1 MATVDDE
8 ITGQTQRSSQI
19 LDVALTLFDETGYHG
34 TRMADIGKVLGI
46 QAPSLY
52 NHVSSKQQ
60 LLRTVMVGT
69 METLIADHATAVH
82 STDDVSEQL
91 RRAMEAHVRYHARF
105 RREAHIG
112 NREINSLEEPTRS
125 TVLELRRQYAHS
137 WQELIE
143 RGVAEGVF
151 TTRSPRLAA
160 YAMLEMGIG
169 VSVWF
174 RPDGPIAE
182 GEVVYA
188 YSDMA
193 LQIVSARPPLSRSA

>member
-1 MATVDDE
+1 MAAVDDQ
-8 ITGQTQRSSQI
+8 ITGQTQRSSEI
-19 LDVALTLFDETGYHG
+19 LDVALTLFDQQGYHG
-34 TRMADIGKVLGI
+34 TRMADIAQALGI

-52 NHVSSKQQ
+52 NHVTSKQQ

-69 METLIADHATAVH
+69 METLIADHATAVR

-91 RRAMEAHVRYHARF
+91 RRAMDAHVRYHARF
-105 RREAHIG
+105 RREAHVG
-112 NREINSLEEPTRS
+112 NREINSLEEPARS

-143 RGVAEGVF
+143 RGVAKGVF
-151 TTRSPRLAA
+151 TARSPRLAA

-174 RPDGPIAE
+174 RPDGPLAE

-188 YSDMA
+188 YADMA
-193 LQIVSARPPLSRSA
+193 LQIVGAGTRPS